1 MTQSRFGITWS
12 WDAALR
18 GAICALP
25 AVPVIVAVNVSVG
38 ICLALGT
45 VLVAFVGV
53 PAQMSMRV
61 RAYLIAVLFAA
72 AYALGSVVGQWPVVA
87 VLALSALAYV
97 SVLIT
102 GQNPRSQLIAMLVVP
117 GFAVGMNEPVPDG
130 FVIASMFLARRA
142 VGHLRLGHVAPGA
155 GWPGGPARFSALGGP
170 AHDERT
176 KRIYAVC
183 FALAV
188 GIALAIGFA
197 KDFQHVAWAAAACAF
212 VMRPDPGLLASRALG
227 RALATIL
234 GVCAAAVL
242 FKQGLGEAALAAIT
256 VFTVSA
262 MIATRTS
269 PWYVTSAGTGL
280 LVLLMSGVSS
290 TQQFQLSFHDR
301 ILETVIG
308 AGLAL
313 LFGVVVP
320 RAARRDGRAR
330 PRAPGTAAAALR
342 PRSRPRRR

>member
-1 MTQSRFGITWS
+1 
-12 WDAALR
+12 
-18 GAICALP
+18 
-25 AVPVIVAVNVSVG
+25 
-38 ICLALGT
+38 
-45 VLVAFVGV
+45 
-53 PAQMSMRV
+53 
-61 RAYLIAVLFAA
+61 
-72 AYALGSVVGQWPVVA
+72 
-87 VLALSALAYV
+87 
-97 SVLIT
+97 
-102 GQNPRSQLIAMLVVP
+102 MLVVP

-130 FVIASMFLARRA
+130 FVIAAMFLAGGLWA
-142 VGHLRLGHVAPGA
+142 TFVSVMWHPAPGGPEA
-155 GWPGGPARFSALGGP
+155 PARFSSLGGP
-170 AHDERT
+170 EHDERT

-188 GIALAIGFA
+188 GIALTIGFA

-242 FKQGLGEAALAAIT
+242 FKQGLGEAALAAVT

-313 LFGVVVP
+313 LLGVVAPLVLARVGG
-320 RAARRDGRAR
+320 RAA
-330 PRAPGTAAAALR
+330 
-342 PRSRPRRR
+342 

>member
-25 AVPVIVAVNVSVG
+25 AVPVIVAVNVSAG

-45 VLVAFVGV
+45 VLVAFIGV
-53 PAQMSMRV
+53 PAQMSMRI

-72 AYALGSVVGQWPVVA
+72 AYALGCVVGQWPVAA
-87 VLALSALAYV
+87 VLTLSALAYV

-117 GFAVGMNEPVPDG
+117 GFAVGMNEPPPDG
-130 FVIASMFLARRA
+130 FVIAAMFLAGGLWA
-142 VGHLRLGHVAPGA
+142 TFVSVMWHPAPGGPDA
-155 GWPGGPARFSALGGP
+155 PARFSALGSP
-170 AHDERT
+170 SHDERT
-176 KRIYAVC
+176 KRVYAIC

-227 RALATIL
+227 RALATLL
-234 GVCAAAVL
+234 GVCAAAVC
-242 FKQGLGEAALAAIT
+242 FKQGLGEAALAAVT

-262 MIATRTS
+262 MIATRAS

-301 ILETVIG
+301 ILETVVG

-313 LFGVVVP
+313 VFGVLIP
-320 RAARRDGRAR
+320 RFAGGAR
-330 PRAPGTAAAALR
+330 PT
-342 PRSRPRRR
+342 SRPQYP

>member
-25 AVPVIVAVNVSVG
+25 AVPVIVAVNVSAG

-45 VLVAFVGV
+45 VLVAFIGV
-53 PAQMSMRV
+53 PAQMSMRI

-72 AYALGSVVGQWPVVA
+72 AYALGCVVGQWPVVA

-117 GFAVGMNEPVPDG
+117 GFAVGMNEPPPDG
-130 FVIASMFLARRA
+130 FVIAAMFLAGGLWA
-142 VGHLRLGHVAPGA
+142 TFVSVMWHPA
-155 GWPGGPARFSALGGP
+155 PGGPQAPARFAGLGG
-170 AHDERT
+170 ALHDERT

-188 GIALAIGFA
+188 GIALAIGFI

-227 RALATIL
+227 RALATLL
-234 GVCAAAVL
+234 GVCAAALL

-269 PWYVTSAGTGL
+269 PWYVTPAGTGL

-301 ILETVIG
+301 ILETAIG

-313 LFGVVVP
+313 VFGVIIP
-320 RAARRDGRAR
+320 RLLE
-330 PRAPGTAAAALR
+330 PRG
-342 PRSRPRRR
+342 PRSEPAIPRG

>member
-1 MTQSRFGITWS
+1 MTNDRIGIAWS

-25 AVPVIVAVNVSVG
+25 AVPVILAVNVSVG
-38 ICLALGT
+38 ICFALGT

-61 RAYLIAVLFAA
+61 RAYLIAVMFAV
-72 AYALGSVVGQWPVVA
+72 AYAVGCVIGQWPVVA
-87 VLALSALAYV
+87 VLALAALAYV

-130 FVIASMFLARRA
+130 FVIAVMFLAGGLWA
-142 VGHLRLGHVAPGA
+142 TFVSVMWHPAPGGPQA
-155 GWPGGPARFSALGGP
+155 PARFSALGGP
-170 AHDERT
+170 EHDERAT
-176 KRIYAVC
+176 RVYAIC

-197 KDFQHVAWAAAACAF
+197 KDFQHVAWAAVAAAF

-227 RALATIL
+227 RALATL
-234 GVCAAAVL
+234 AGVCAAAVL
-242 FKQGLGEAALAAIT
+242 FQRGLGEAALALVT

-280 LVLLMSGVSS
+280 LVLLMSGISS
-290 TQQFQLSFHDR
+290 TQQLQLSFHDR

-308 AGLAL
+308 AGLAMV
-313 LFGVVVP
+313 FGVIVP
-320 RAARRDGRAR
+320 RLLE
-330 PRAPGTAAAALR
+330 PRGSRSGPAT
-342 PRSRPRRR
+342 PRG